1 VYQIDDMSEKP
12 KTKHWT
18 YRGETKAVAYRLP
31 IETVDKLDALAKQF
45 GMSKT
50 QVLIEAID
58 GKAKG

>member
-1 VYQIDDMSEKP
+1 MYQIDDMNEKP

-31 IETVDKLDALAKQF
+31 IEIVDKLDALAKQL
-45 GMSKT
+45 GVSKT

-58 GKAKG
+58 QKAKD